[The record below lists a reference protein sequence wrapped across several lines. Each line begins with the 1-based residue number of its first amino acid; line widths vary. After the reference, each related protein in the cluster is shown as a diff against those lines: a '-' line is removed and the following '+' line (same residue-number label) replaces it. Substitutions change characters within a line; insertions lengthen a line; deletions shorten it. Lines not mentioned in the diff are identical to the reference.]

1 MRIPLRI
8 PWISTSSGGMANIH
22 VKRGAGPPFSGTPPP
37 RSLCAAGGPPAPGAR
52 PGVRGMPRRRSPES
66 CGPAENQLTPLR
78 PGGNGIDWFLR
89 GQLERVDGVVAA
101 ALELLQDGPHAG
113 VLPLLIELYPRPR
126 H

>member
-8 PWISTSSGGMANIH
+8 PWISTSGGGMVNID
-22 VKRGAGPPFSGTPPP
+22 VKRGAGPPFFGTPPP
-37 RSLCAAGGPPAPGAR
+37 CSLCAGDRRPAPGVR
-52 PGVRGMPRRRSPES
+52 PGVREMPLRRSPES
-66 CGPAENQLTPLR
+66 CGPAENQLASLR
-78 PGGNGIDWFLR
+78 PGGNGIDRFLC